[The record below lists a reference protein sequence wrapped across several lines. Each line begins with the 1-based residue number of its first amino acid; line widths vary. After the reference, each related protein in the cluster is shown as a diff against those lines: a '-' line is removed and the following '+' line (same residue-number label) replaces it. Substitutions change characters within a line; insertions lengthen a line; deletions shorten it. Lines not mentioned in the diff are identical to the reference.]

1 MDFAG
6 NHALRFN
13 FDATFGENH
22 AIEPPGNHDAV
33 PFNLALDFGTF
44 AKDDR
49 LLRDD
54 VPFHVPVNA
63 ERASDR
69 ERALERDALVDEPCP
84 FFAAC
89 ALWWCARGVQPAARS
104 DGQPNRPAKLAAHS
118 ASGAADLPPPKELG
132 RAPRSVYLPQSTPG
146 WLARASGD
154 ALRWRPSRGPCRC
167 VRLRLPG

>member
-22 AIEPPGNHDAV
+22 AIEPPGTHDAV

-89 ALWWCARGVQPAARS
+89 ALWCCAGP
-104 DGQPNRPAKLAAHS
+104 
-118 ASGAADLPPPKELG
+118 LPRHGNPPGK
-132 RAPRSVYLPQSTPG
+132 TPPT
-146 WLARASGD
+146 LVARADKSTQLCDAVVESGD
-154 ALRWRPSRGPCRC
+154 AGKRQRRHNAK
-167 VRLRLPG
+167 